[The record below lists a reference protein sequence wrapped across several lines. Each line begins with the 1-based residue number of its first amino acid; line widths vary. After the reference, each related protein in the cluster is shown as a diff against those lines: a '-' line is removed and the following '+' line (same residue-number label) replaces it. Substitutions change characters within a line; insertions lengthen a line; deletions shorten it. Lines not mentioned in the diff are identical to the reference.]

1 MQQSRINLI
10 IPVGF
15 SKSINS
21 WNDTNQDSIQING
34 PVDFID
40 TFNNYSVISKNIKI
54 KLTDF
59 GDIEKNKAGKKI
71 YIKKIWRSNFE

>member
-21 WNDTNQDSIQING
+21 WNDTNQDSIQINA

-40 TFNNYSVISKNIKI
+40 AFNNYSVISKNIKI

-59 GDIEKNKAGKKI
+59 GDVEK
-71 YIKKIWRSNFE
+71 IKLVKNIH